1 MVDRDG
7 RFAIGD
13 EIVNVNGQSLRGLE
27 MEVARNVLRNIAGSV
42 DVIIAR
48 APESSESSNGVLP
61 RKGPV
66 KKRRRLPVL
75 ERPKS
80 APLTGE
86 MIDKSSEDNSV
97 MDVCDFSSGRAAMK
111 TVIKV
116 SDSVT
121 GLKSRNS
128 VSPSAKTR
136 CSVSPGPDIG
146 KVTATVGEV
155 SSKKRLTNSMSSVK
169 VSGERQLPE
178 IPVSADPSSVGQ
190 RRSSLQQP
198 KIFVQNVIFEKG
210 NGRKG
215 LGFSVVG
222 GNDSPRG
229 NMGIFVKSI
238 FPNGQAAEEGT
249 LKEGEQKQYN
259 EKGAKLQ
266 NCKNHNVK
274 IQHLKLFLS
283 ILRN

>member
-1 MVDRDG
+1 
-7 RFAIGD
+7 
-13 EIVNVNGQSLRGLE
+13 
-27 MEVARNVLRNIAGSV
+27 MEVARNVLRKISGSV
-42 DVIIAR
+42 DVIVAR
-48 APESSESSNGVLP
+48 APDATETSGGVLP

-86 MIDKSSEDNSV
+86 TIDKSSEDTSV

-116 SDSVT
+116 SDAASPIKTRNSVSPAADK
-121 GLKSRNS
+121 LRNS
-128 VSPSAKTR
+128 VSPS
-136 CSVSPGPDIG
+136 PEIG
-146 KVTATVGEV
+146 KVTATVAEV
-155 SSKKRLTNSMSSVK
+155 TSSKKRLTNSMSSVK

-178 IPVSADPSSVGQ
+178 IPKSVDPLNGSAAASQ
-190 RRSSLQQP
+190 RRPLQQP
-198 KIFVQNVIFEKG
+198 KIFVQNVVFEKG
-210 NGRKG
+210 AGKKG

-238 FPNGQAAEEGT
+238 FPNGQAADEGT
-249 LKEGEQKQYN
+249 LKEGEYNGAISIKRKIYQKITWCVL
-259 EKGAKLQ
+259 G
-266 NCKNHNVK
+266 
-274 IQHLKLFLS
+274 
-283 ILRN
+283 

>member
-1 MVDRDG
+1 LNNLSGYIIAYIEPGGLVDRDG

-27 MEVARNVLRNIAGSV
+27 MEVARNVLRNISGSV

-48 APESSESSNGVLP
+48 APESTEPANGIST
-61 RKGPV
+61 RKGPI

-86 MIDKSSEDNSV
+86 TIDKSCEDNSV

-116 SDSVT
+116 SDT
-121 GLKSRNS
+121 AAGGGRSRNS
-128 VSPSAKTR
+128 VSPSGKLR
-136 CSVSPGPDIG
+136 NSVSPGPESG
-146 KVTATVGEV
+146 KVTATVGDV

-178 IPVSADPSSVGQ
+178 IPVPVPAGAESPPSLLP
-190 RRSSLQQP
+190 RRPLQQP
-198 KIFVQNVIFEKG
+198 KIFVQNVVFEKG
-210 NGRKG
+210 SGRKG

-238 FPNGQAAEEGT
+238 FANGQAAEEGT
-249 LKEGEQKQYN
+249 LKEGS
-259 EKGAKLQ
+259 
-266 NCKNHNVK
+266 KN
-274 IQHLKLFLS
+274 ISF
-283 ILRN
+283 

>member
-48 APESSESSNGVLP
+48 APENSESSNGILP

-86 MIDKSSEDNSV
+86 TIDKSSEDNSV

-116 SDSVT
+116 SDSVS
-121 GLKSRNS
+121 GAKSRNS
-128 VSPSAKTR
+128 ISPSAR
-136 CSVSPGPDIG
+136 NRSSVSPGPDVG

-178 IPVSADPSSVGQ
+178 IPVSSDPLSAVQ
-190 RRSSLQQP
+190 RRSLQQP
-198 KIFVQNVIFEKG
+198 KIFVQNVVFEKG
-210 NGRKG
+210 SGRKG

-238 FPNGQAAEEGT
+238 FLNGQAAEEGT
-249 LKEGEQKQYN
+249 LKEGEKV
-259 EKGAKLQ
+259 EK
-266 NCKNHNVK
+266 
-274 IQHLKLFLS
+274 F
-283 ILRN
+283 